1 MREFEFEG
9 SELTES
15 ERMNVICEMSAM
27 SFQNQESRMRFLVI

>member
-15 ERMNVICEMSAM
+15 ERMNAICEMSAM
-27 SFQNQESRMRFLVI
+27 SFQNQ